1 VEVKRYHIEGL
12 LSFVPRIFSD
22 ERGAFMETFNEKQF
36 AEFAGKSI
44 HFVQDNQSIS
54 ISNVVRGLHFQA
66 PPFAQGKLVR
76 VLKGKV
82 IDVAVDIRKNSPTYG
97 QHVSI
102 ELTAE
107 NNISFYIPEGFAH
120 GFSVLE
126 DQTVFAYKCTNFY
139 SKQSE
144 GCLLWNDP
152 DLNIDWQIDQPLL
165 SDKDQLGELF
175 KNFKSPF

>member
-1 VEVKRYHIEGL
+1 MEVKHYHIEGL
-12 LSFVPRIFSD
+12 LSFIPRIFSD
-22 ERGAFMETFNEKQF
+22 ERGSFMETFNEKQF
-36 AEFAGKSI
+36 AEFAGKNV
-44 HFVQDNQSIS
+44 HFVQDNQSVS
-54 ISNVVRGLHFQA
+54 MANVVRGLHFQV
-66 PPFAQGKLVR
+66 PPFTQGKLVR
-76 VLKGKV
+76 VLKGRV
-82 IDVAVDIRKNSPTYG
+82 MDVAVDIRKKSPTYG

-139 SKQSE
+139 SKSSE

-152 DLNIDWQIDQPLL
+152 KLNIDWKLDHPLL
-165 SDKDQLGELF
+165 SDKDKTGEF
-175 KNFKSPF
+175 FENFNSPF

>member
-36 AEFAGKSI
+36 SEFAGKPI
-44 HFVQDNQSIS
+44 HFVQDNQSVS
-54 ISNVVRGLHFQA
+54 IANVVRGLHFQA
-66 PPFAQGKLVR
+66 PPLAQGKLVR

-82 IDVAVDIRKNSPTYG
+82 IDVAVDIRKNSATYG
-97 QHVSI
+97 QHIAI

-107 NNISFYIPEGFAH
+107 NNISFYVPEGFAH

-126 DQTVFAYKCTNFY
+126 KDTVFAYKCTNFY
-139 SKQSE
+139 SKESE
-144 GCLLWNDP
+144 GCILWNDP
-152 DLNIDWQIDQPLL
+152 TLNIDWKLDHPLL
-165 SDKDQLGELF
+165 SDKDKVGELF